1 MSEKFFFFKLLLVVY
16 ISFKL
21 KTPHEAVDTINECI
35 SDLRTWMINHKLKI
49 NDSKTEFLIIRS
61 QFSKVMLPKLTV
73 TVGDTEISSSDKARN
88 LGVIFDSF
96 MNLEPHIT
104 QVCRVAYMH
113 LSNVRKIRNMLTD
126 EAASQLIHAFITSR
140 IDYCNSILYGMPD
153 TILSDLQRIQNTA
166 ARILTKCG
174 DRNYPSINLLKKLH
188 WLPVRQRI
196 TYKILILTFKAYH
209 KTAPQYICDLIIA
222 RTYNRAVRS
231 NNSFALVVPMI
242 KLKHYGERSFSY
254 AAPVEWNKL
263 DVEIRSLSNLET
275 FKKKVKTYLFN
286 IAFT

>member
-1 MSEKFFFFKLLLVVY
+1 MAGS
-16 ISFKL
+16 
-21 KTPHEAVDTINECI
+21 
-35 SDLRTWMINHKLKI
+35 
-49 NDSKTEFLIIRS
+49 
-61 QFSKVMLPKLTV
+61 
-73 TVGDTEISSSDKARN
+73 
-88 LGVIFDSF
+88 
-96 MNLEPHIT
+96 
-104 QVCRVAYMH
+104 
-113 LSNVRKIRNMLTD
+113 
-126 EAASQLIHAFITSR
+126 
-140 IDYCNSILYGMPD
+140 LYNYQ
-153 TILSDLQRIQNTA
+153 SIQNTA

-196 TYKILILTFKAYH
+196 TYKIRIFTFKAYH

-231 NNSFALVVPMI
+231 NNSFALVVVMI

-254 AAPVEWNKL
+254 SAPVEWNKL

-275 FKKKVKTYLFN
+275 FKKKVKSYLFN

>member
-1 MSEKFFFFKLLLVVY
+1 
-16 ISFKL
+16 
-21 KTPHEAVDTINECI
+21 
-35 SDLRTWMINHKLKI
+35 
-49 NDSKTEFLIIRS
+49 
-61 QFSKVMLPKLTV
+61 
-73 TVGDTEISSSDKARN
+73 
-88 LGVIFDSF
+88 

-104 QVCRVAYMH
+104 QICRVAYMH

-126 EAASQLIHAFITSR
+126 EATSELIHACITSR

-174 DRNYPSINLLKKLH
+174 DRNYPSINPLYKLH

-196 TYKILILTFKAYH
+196 TYKVLILTFKTYH
-209 KTAPQYICDLIIA
+209 KTAPQYICDLIIP

-231 NNSFALVVPMI
+231 NYSFALVVPMI
-242 KLKHYGERSFSY
+242 KLKHYGERSFCY

-263 DVEIRSLSNLET
+263 VVEITCRSLSNFET
-275 FKKKVKTYLFN
+275 YKKKVKTY
-286 IAFT
+286 